1 MKKFLVLISVAMI
14 GSQSVAMNP
23 NSRWERETYGS
34 PEEQMKMEDYNK
46 QSNIKHG
53 SQAAARNQNLYAII
67 GVNQNATTSEIASAY
82 RKKAV
87 QLKKAE
93 KWEQMKNLNHAKDI
107 LTDPKARAAYD
118 AANVQ

>member
-1 MKKFLVLISVAMI
+1 MKKFLVLISFAMI

-23 NSRWERETYGS
+23 DSRWERETYGS
-34 PEEQMKMEDYNK
+34 SKEQMKMEERNQ

-53 SQAAARNQNLYAII
+53 SQAAGRGQNLYAII
-67 GVNQNATTSEIASAY
+67 GVSQDATTSEISSAY
-82 RKKAV
+82 RKKAR

-118 AANVQ
+118 SANQ